1 MRCLILAPFDERC
14 IKRLEEKLEVF
25 VDNWLSR
32 GRLYS
37 PEELYGKVE
46 EGGIN
51 ILVVEAD
58 FVFDEV
64 MRASSLKLIGTVRGN
79 PYNVDVEEATR
90 RGIPVVYTPGRN
102 AIAVAELTIAFMLS
116 LSRRLF
122 EADDFV
128 RGRWDDPV
136 GGYRDMRGREI
147 WGSTVG
153 VIGFGR
159 VGREVARRLKAFGA
173 RILIYDPYKEE
184 DIRREGFSPYDLET
198 LLSESDFLT
207 IHANLTPETEG
218 MVGEREMRRMKRG
231 AFIINTAD
239 ASIVDEEALA
249 KALKE
254 GILGGAGIDVF
265 SSHPINPR
273 SPLLSCPNVV
283 LTPHIG
289 GATEETVRRH
299 SEMMTRDI
307 ELFLEGKKPENL
319 LNPEV
324 WSR

>member
-1 MRCLILAPFDERC
+1 
-14 IKRLEEKLEVF
+14 
-25 VDNWLSR
+25 
-32 GRLYS
+32 
-37 PEELYGKVE
+37 
-46 EGGIN
+46 
-51 ILVVEAD
+51 
-58 FVFDEV
+58 
-64 MRASSLKLIGTVRGN
+64 
-79 PYNVDVEEATR
+79 
-90 RGIPVVYTPGRN
+90 
-102 AIAVAELTIAFMLS
+102 
-116 LSRRLF
+116 
-122 EADDFV
+122 
-128 RGRWDDPV
+128 
-136 GGYRDMRGREI
+136 
-147 WGSTVG
+147 
-153 VIGFGR
+153 
-159 VGREVARRLKAFGA
+159 
-173 RILIYDPYKEE
+173 
-184 DIRREGFSPYDLET
+184 
-198 LLSESDFLT
+198 
-207 IHANLTPETEG
+207 
-218 MVGEREMRRMKRG
+218 MRRMKRG